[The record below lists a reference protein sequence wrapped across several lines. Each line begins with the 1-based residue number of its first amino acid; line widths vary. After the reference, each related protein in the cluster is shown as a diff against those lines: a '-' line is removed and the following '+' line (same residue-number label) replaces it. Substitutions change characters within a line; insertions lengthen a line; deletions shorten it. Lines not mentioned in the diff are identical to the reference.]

1 MLVIFDLTGNLVE
14 NPHSH
19 LIMEFDTK
27 VIAISGASG
36 SGKSLFTDKIK
47 GYFKEVGANI
57 RVLREDHY
65 YRNQD
70 HLPMEERVKTN
81 YDHPKAFEHELLLE
95 HLKQLKQGN
104 EIQCPQYCYKTH
116 TRLPETHPIKPA
128 QVIVVEGIMLLA
140 SQELLPLFDVKIFI
154 DTPLDIC
161 LLRRIKRDL
170 GERDRSLDSISEQY
184 QQTVKP
190 MYHQFIAPSRF
201 IADVVVTQGGKNQ
214 IALDVIKS
222 HIKQILQ

>member
-1 MLVIFDLTGNLVE
+1 MDFE
-14 NPHSH
+14 
-19 LIMEFDTK
+19 TK
-27 VIAISGASG
+27 VIAIAGASG
-36 SGKSLFTDKIK
+36 SGKSLFTDEIK

-57 RVLREDHY
+57 RILREDHY

-70 HLPMEERVKTN
+70 HLPMEERTKTN
-81 YDHPKAFEHELLLE
+81 YDHPKAFEHELLLH
-95 HLKQLKQGN
+95 HLESLKKGKDI
-104 EIQCPQYCYKTH
+104 ECPLYCHKTH
-116 TRLPETHPIKPA
+116 TRLKETHAVQPA

-140 SQELLPLFDVKIFI
+140 CQELLPLFDVKIFI

-161 LLRRIKRDL
+161 LLRRIKRDIV
-170 GERDRSLDSISEQY
+170 ERDRSLDSIGEQY
-184 QQTVKP
+184 QETVKP

-201 IADVVVTQGGKNQ
+201 IADVVITQGGKNQ

>member
-1 MLVIFDLTGNLVE
+1 MSLE
-14 NPHSH
+14 
-19 LIMEFDTK
+19 TK
-27 VIAISGASG
+27 VIAISGGSG

-47 GYFKEVGANI
+47 HYFKENGADI
-57 RVLREDHY
+57 QVIREDNY
-65 YRNQD
+65 YRCQD
-70 HLPMEERVKTN
+70 HLEMEERIKTN
-81 YDHPKAFEHELLLE
+81 YDHPQAFEHELLVSHLE
-95 HLKQLKQGN
+95 QLKAGKAI
-104 EIQCPQYCYKTH
+104 ECPEYCYKTH
-116 TRLPETHPIKPA
+116 TRLKETRTIHPA

-140 SQELLPLFDVKIFI
+140 SPELIPLFDVKVFI

-170 GERDRSLDSISEQY
+170 LERDRSLESISKQY
-184 QQTVKP
+184 QKTVKP

>member
-1 MLVIFDLTGNLVE
+1 M
-14 NPHSH
+14 S
-19 LIMEFDTK
+19 FDTK
-27 VIAISGASG
+27 VIAISGGSG

-47 GYFKEVGANI
+47 HYFMDAGANI
-57 RVLREDHY
+57 QILREDHY

-70 HLPMEERVKTN
+70 HLSMDERVLTN
-81 YDHPKAFEHELLLE
+81 YDHPEAFEHELLVK
-95 HLKQLKQGN
+95 HLQDLKAGKPI
-104 EIQCPQYCYKTH
+104 ECPLYCHKTH
-116 TRLPETHPIKPA
+116 TRLSATNTLVPA

-140 SQELLPLFDVKIFI
+140 CRELLPLFDVKVFI

-161 LLRRIKRDL
+161 LLRRIKRDMV
-170 GERDRSLDSISEQY
+170 ERDRSLDSISEQY

>member
-1 MLVIFDLTGNLVE
+1 MDFE
-14 NPHSH
+14 
-19 LIMEFDTK
+19 TK

-47 GYFKEVGANI
+47 MYFKESGANI

-70 HLPMEERVKTN
+70 HMEMEERVKTN
-81 YDHPKAFEHELLLE
+81 YDHPNAFEHELLLQ
-95 HLKQLKQGN
+95 HLKELKQGKDI
-104 EIQCPQYCYKTH
+104 ECPQYCHKTH
-116 TRLPETHPIKPA
+116 TRLPETKNIKPA
-128 QVIVVEGIMLLA
+128 QVVVVEGIMLLA
-140 SQELLPLFDVKIFI
+140 IPDLLPEIDLKLFI

-161 LLRRIKRDL
+161 LLRRITRDL
-170 GERDRSLDSISEQY
+170 VERDRSLESISEQY
-184 QQTVKP
+184 QETVKP

-222 HIKQILQ
+222 HIKQLLK